1 MKKYSDVPKSDFAD
15 YPKTFY
21 NDGDTKLETW
31 KFKGAFAEF
40 SQLIL
45 LIPNK
50 LFSAG
55 ESGAVKVKMKG
66 ENCIF
71 LNPPRKMNPKLK
83 TALQDERFEMEMDD
97 DILPTDE
104 FLIVRLGNSL
114 AYDLERLFDMN
125 GVGYNKELL
134 VQYIKDLG
142 VEDEIF
148 KKAVSKVIGTN

>member
-1 MKKYSDVPKSDFAD
+1 
-15 YPKTFY
+15 
-21 NDGDTKLETW
+21 
-31 KFKGAFAEF
+31 
-40 SQLIL
+40 
-45 LIPNK
+45 
-50 LFSAG
+50 
-55 ESGAVKVKMKG
+55 
-66 ENCIF
+66 
-71 LNPPRKMNPKLK
+71 MNPKLK